1 MHIEPGVVSASKMIL
16 SYFTALGATGLV
28 LKYTRE
34 TLKHSNI
41 IPFALSATL
50 ATFLTFIFFEVL
62 PKFPVGVSE
71 VHFIFGSTLFLLLG
85 LAPAAIGLCIGLALQ
100 GVLLAPADIPQ
111 YFINITT
118 LLIPL
123 FGISW
128 VAKSVISSDTA
139 YVDLTYSQV
148 LKLSITYQ
156 TGIITWVAFWAFY
169 GQGFGS
175 ENVSSVL
182 SFGSAYL
189 LVILIEPIVDLGV
202 LALAKS
208 RQDLARNSI
217 FTSRLS
223 NPG

>member
-1 MHIEPGVVSASKMIL
+1 M
-16 SYFTALGATGLV
+16 
-28 LKYTRE
+28 
-34 TLKHSNI
+34 
-41 IPFALSATL
+41 
-50 ATFLTFIFFEVL
+50 
-62 PKFPVGVSE
+62 
-71 VHFIFGSTLFLLLG
+71 
-85 LAPAAIGLCIGLALQ
+85 
-100 GVLLAPADIPQ
+100 
-111 YFINITT
+111 
-118 LLIPL
+118 
-123 FGISW
+123 
-128 VAKSVISSDTA
+128 ISSDTA

-182 SFGSAYL
+182 SFGAAYL